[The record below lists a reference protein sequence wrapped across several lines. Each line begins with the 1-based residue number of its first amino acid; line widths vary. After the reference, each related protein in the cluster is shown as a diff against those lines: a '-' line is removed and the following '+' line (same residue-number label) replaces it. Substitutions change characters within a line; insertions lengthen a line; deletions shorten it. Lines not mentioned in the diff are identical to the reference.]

1 MIGGNGNVKGL
12 MTFNLEKQEWNEVKS
27 DVPFNIWFPGLLKE
41 LINLERE
48 REREKERERER
59 DRQRDRQRSRNGMK

>member
-27 DVPFNIWFPGLLKE
+27 DVPFNIWFPGLFKAFRE
-41 LINLERE
+41 RKKRE
-48 REREKERERER
+48 RERHKERDIKRET
-59 DRQRDRQRSRNGMK
+59 